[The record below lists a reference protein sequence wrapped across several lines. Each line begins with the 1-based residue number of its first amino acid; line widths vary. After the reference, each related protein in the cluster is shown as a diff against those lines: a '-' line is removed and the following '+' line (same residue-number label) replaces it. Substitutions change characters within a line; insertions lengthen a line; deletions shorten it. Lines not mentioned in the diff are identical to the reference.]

1 MRPSKKALIYS
12 QFEIDAILFYT
23 AMTVFTPIILVFTY
37 IFDIDLYMDVNKFI
51 LIVVLVN
58 FFFILCGTI
67 VLVLKKDHL
76 KRQVKAN
83 YRNEFLGM
91 IVLSGFGLLG
101 FIVFYDYLG
110 GDRAFIANILVV
122 LFALVVYFL
131 LFVGRKFFKFDYMK
145 KK

>member
-1 MRPSKKALIYS
+1 MRPPKKALIYS
-12 QFEIDAILFYT
+12 QFEIDTILFYT
-23 AMTVFTPIILVFTY
+23 AMTVFTPIVLVFTY

-51 LIVVLVN
+51 LFVVLVN

-67 VLVLKKDHL
+67 VLFLKKDHL
-76 KRQVKAN
+76 KRKVKAN

-101 FIVFYDYLG
+101 FVVFYDYLG
-110 GDRAFIANILVV
+110 GDRAYIANILVV
-122 LFALVVYFL
+122 IFALIVYFL
-131 LFVGRKFFKFDYMK
+131 LIIGRKIFKFDYMK